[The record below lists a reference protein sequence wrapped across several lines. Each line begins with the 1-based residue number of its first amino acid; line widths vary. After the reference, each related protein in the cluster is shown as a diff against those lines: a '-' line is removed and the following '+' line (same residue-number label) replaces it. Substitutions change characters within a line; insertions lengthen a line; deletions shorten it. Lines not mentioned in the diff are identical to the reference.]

1 VRHYLNQNPVDFNMN
16 IRTAYNTWSQQYD
29 TNANRTRDMEAK
41 VLRQVLKD
49 VAFARVLE
57 IGCGT
62 GKNTAWLV
70 EFAEHI
76 TAVDLSEGM
85 LAKAREKITS
95 AKVRFVQADILQPW
109 TFRQGSYDLVTF
121 SLVLEHVEHL
131 LPMLK
136 EAAISLKSGG
146 HVYIGELHPFKQYA
160 GTKARFET
168 EQGTHVITCY
178 GHHLGEFLQAAGAND
193 LELVR
198 LGEHFDADDRTTPPR
213 ILSLLLR
220 KRPER
225 S

>member
-1 VRHYLNQNPVDFNMN
+1 MESMN
-16 IRTAYNTWSQQYD
+16 IRTAYNTWSEQYD

-41 VLRQVLKD
+41 VLREVLKE
-49 VAFARVLE
+49 VVFTRVLE

-62 GKNTAWLV
+62 GKNTEWL
-70 EFAEHI
+70 AERAAHI

-85 LAKAREKITS
+85 LAKAREKITT
-95 AKVRFVQADILQPW
+95 AKVHFMQADILRSW
-109 TFRQGSYDLVTF
+109 DFRDGLYDLVTF

-131 LPMLK
+131 EPMLK
-136 EAAISLKSGG
+136 EAAASLPPGG

-168 EQGTHVITCY
+168 EQGTHVVTCH
-178 GHHLGEFLQAAGAND
+178 GHHLSEFLQAAGAND
-193 LELVR
+193 LQLVH
-198 LGEHFDADDRTTPPR
+198 LGEHFDEDDRTTPPR

-220 KRPER
+220 KRPGR